1 MNMVCFLGAQDLLL
15 GRVLRLFLCFEWLY
29 GIEIGCKVGELDG
42 KRVVWSVIPSKMQSI
57 LCYESKYHPNEIVAC

>member
-42 KRVVWSVIPSKMQSI
+42 KGGVECHTVQDA
-57 LCYESKYHPNEIVAC
+57 KYFML